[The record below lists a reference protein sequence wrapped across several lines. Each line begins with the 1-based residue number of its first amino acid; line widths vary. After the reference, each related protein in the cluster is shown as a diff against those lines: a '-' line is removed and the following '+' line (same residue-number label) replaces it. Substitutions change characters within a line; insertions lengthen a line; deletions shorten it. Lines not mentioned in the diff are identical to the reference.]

1 MDTPVPQEP
10 AQSLEYQ
17 AAYACFQAAA
27 TLERDGRLVNG
38 PRIRAIVGRGS
49 HSTTK
54 KYADLWKALEAGGSP
69 DLSPDVEAAYEAVKA
84 GSEDPAVFTPPPP
97 EELKDLLNQLWEM
110 TQEWIAAGCRETE
123 EMCGDELAE
132 MEDKVTVANAARDK
146 AKAELAKHEA
156 ERVKLA
162 TQNTELQQLISKLT
176 GQLEALEAQLHALT
190 DKNATLEQTIN
201 DQSNQIVRLTM
212 EVQIAEERLTESKRR
227 EGEAQEKVVA
237 TQGQLE
243 NLRQAKEQLQER
255 LARMEEAEKSLTSQ
269 LERERTR
276 VEALDGKVYE
286 QTGTIAALTGEAKAA
301 EERVKASEET
311 VSLLRKELQH
321 TGKRSLPYIK

>member
-1 MDTPVPQEP
+1 
-10 AQSLEYQ
+10 
-17 AAYACFQAAA
+17 
-27 TLERDGRLVNG
+27 
-38 PRIRAIVGRGS
+38 VGRGS

-69 DLSPDVEAAYEAVKA
+69 DLSPDVESAYEAVKA
-84 GSEDPAVFTPPPP
+84 GSEDPAAFTPPPP

-110 TQEWIAAGCRETE
+110 TQEWIAAGCREAE

-132 MEDKVTVANAARDK
+132 MEDNLTVANAARDK

-162 TQNTELQQLISKLT
+162 TQNSELQQLISKLT
-176 GQLEALEAQLHALT
+176 GQMEALGAQLHDLS

-286 QTGTIAALTGEAKAA
+286 QAGTIAALTGEAKAA

-321 TGKRSLPYIK
+321 TAKRSLPYLR

>member
-1 MDTPVPQEP
+1 MNAPSLRESP
-10 AQSLEYQ
+10 QSLEYQ
-17 AAYACFQAAA
+17 AAYACFQAAV
-27 TLERDGRLVNG
+27 TLKRDGRLVNG
-38 PRIRAIVGRGS
+38 PRIRALVGRGS

-54 KYADLWKALEAGGSP
+54 KYADIWKALEAGGSP

-84 GSEDPAVFTPPPP
+84 GSEDPAAFTPPPP

-110 TQEWIAAGCRETE
+110 TQEWIATGCRKTE

-146 AKAELAKHEA
+146 AKAELAKHES

-162 TQNTELQQLISKLT
+162 TQNSELKQLTSKLT
-176 GQLEALEAQLHALT
+176 GQMEALEAKLNDLT

-201 DQSNQIVRLTM
+201 EQSNQIVRLTM
-212 EVQIAEERLTESKRR
+212 EAQITQERLTESKRR
-227 EGEAQEKVVA
+227 EGEAHERVKTTQE
-237 TQGQLE
+237 QLE
-243 NLRQAKEQLQER
+243 NLREAKEQIQER
-255 LARMEEAEKSLTSQ
+255 VARMEETEKSLTSQ

-286 QTGTIAALTGEAKAA
+286 QARVIAALTGEAKAA
-301 EERVKASEET
+301 EERAKASEET

-321 TGKRSLPYIK
+321 NGKTSLPYIK